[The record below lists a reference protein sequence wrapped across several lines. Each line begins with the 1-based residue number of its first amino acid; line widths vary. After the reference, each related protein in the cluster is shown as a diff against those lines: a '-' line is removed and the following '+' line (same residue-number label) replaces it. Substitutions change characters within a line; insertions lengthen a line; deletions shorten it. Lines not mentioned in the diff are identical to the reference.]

1 MMTLSSPSSHVAV
14 FPCNSSIRGSLGAAI
29 AMTSRSREGF
39 RAAGAPAGRGLEFSS
54 RSEPGALGPRW
65 SVHSLDACGLDKVRP
80 VLSDRKED
88 RATQSRTGRP
98 RVPPGRG
105 DHVAG
110 VRTHTLVAV
119 GAAVFTVSGAYGFA
133 DFARAPVVDPARV
146 AAQIASGIGF
156 IGAGAIV
163 KDGIVVRGLTTAA
176 TLWLSAALGMAAGA
190 GAYLPVAV
198 GLILVMLVLVALR
211 MVKPAARGIARAG
224 PSLRITHRRD
234 HDTLD
239 TILRTVEAAGPRIKR
254 LSISEDG
261 QEQAAT
267 RTVLLE
273 MGEHR
278 EHRLLR
284 PVRRLARRG
293 R

>member
-1 MMTLSSPSSHVAV
+1 MQPSLELADLV
-14 FPCNSSIRGSLGAAI
+14 FRLAA
-29 AMTSRSREGF
+29 
-39 RAAGAPAGRGLEFSS
+39 AAGAGIAIGFERE
-54 RSEPGALGPRW
+54 
-65 SVHSLDACGLDKVRP
+65 V
-80 VLSDRKED
+80 
-88 RATQSRTGRP
+88 
-98 RVPPGRG
+98 G

-190 GAYLPVAV
+190 GAYVPVAV

-278 EHRLLR
+278 AHRLVAAIDTLTRREDVLRVVYRPGRGAPASRRGGRVRRLLR